1 MEQDDEKSEDSH
13 EGDLSIDVEVTNNSL
28 KAENGVKQPS
38 MSSRAP
44 KETLSQSPYEE
55 SYDEPNSGELERA
68 EVSER

>member
-28 KAENGVKQPS
+28 KAESGSKQPS
-38 MSSRAP
+38 MSSRVP

-55 SYDEPNSGELERA
+55 SYDELDSGGLEPA